1 MSNYRH
7 SFSFIVSSI
16 IFALIGFSFFLL
28 AQKVEKPKK
37 NRLIPVI
44 KIAIITPPVKKVVEK
59 KKIPHAIVPPI
70 PIHHKAH
77 KKIKHKKK
85 RKIHKKKRIVKKK
98 VAKKKI
104 VKKKIIKKRVI
115 KPKKIKEPI
124 IQEVYTPPKEIE
136 YKETEYRYKEIEE
149 PIIQEVYTPPKE
161 IEYKETEYTYKEIEA
176 PIIQEVYTPPKE
188 IEYKETEY
196 TYKEIEEPMIQ
207 EVYTPPTPQ
216 YESVIEPVI
225 QAPTEP
231 QRVDKSAEKQQFLS
245 QVRSQIIANK
255 RYPKMALRRHI
266 QGTVKVRFDI
276 TASGDVSNIRYING
290 KSILQKGARRAIEKS
305 FPIDIPNYLRSEFPI
320 NDISVSIHFNIH

>member
-1 MSNYRH
+1 MNSYRH
-7 SFSFIVSSI
+7 TFSFIISSI
-16 IFALIGFSFFLL
+16 IFTLIGFSFFLL
-28 AQKVEKPKK
+28 AQKVEKPKR
-37 NRLIPVI
+37 NLSTSII
-44 KIAIITPPVKKVVEK
+44 KIAIITPPIKKVVEK

-70 PIHHKAH
+70 PVHHKAH

-85 RKIHKKKRIVKKK
+85 RKIHKKKKIIKKKRIKKKIVKKK
-98 VAKKKI
+98 VA
-104 VKKKIIKKRVI
+104 KKKIIKKRVI

-136 YKETEYRYKEIEE
+136 YKETEYR
-149 PIIQEVYTPPKE
+149 
-161 IEYKETEYTYKEIEA
+161 
-176 PIIQEVYTPPKE
+176 
-188 IEYKETEY
+188 
-196 TYKEIEEPMIQ
+196 YKEIEEPMIQ

-290 KSILQKGARRAIEKS
+290 KSILQKGARKAIERS
-305 FPIDIPNYLRSEFPI
+305 FPMDIPNYLRSEFPI
-320 NDISVSIHFNIH
+320 NDISVSIHFHID

>member
-1 MSNYRH
+1 MSMRTWGLLLKMSNYRH

-37 NRLIPVI
+37 NRLSPVI

-70 PIHHKAH
+70 PVHHKAH

-85 RKIHKKKRIVKKK
+85 RKIHKKKKIVKKKRIKKKIVKKK
-98 VAKKKI
+98 VA
-104 VKKKIIKKRVI
+104 KKKIIKKRVI

-161 IEYKETEYTYKEIEA
+161 IEYKETEYTYKEIE
-176 PIIQEVYTPPKE
+176 
-188 IEYKETEY
+188 
-196 TYKEIEEPMIQ
+196 EPMIQ
-207 EVYTPPTPQ
+207 EVYVPPTPQ
-216 YESVIEPVI
+216 PQRVIRPVI
-225 QAPTEP
+225 KVPTEP

-290 KSILQKGARRAIEKS
+290 KSILQKGARKAIERS
-305 FPIDIPNYLRSEFPI
+305 FPMDIPNYLRSEFPI
-320 NDISVSIHFNIH
+320 NDISVSIHFHID